1 MGIALP
7 QHIKDTLDEKVMV
20 YIATTLED
28 GGPHVT
34 AMWIDY
40 EGDNL
45 LFSTAA
51 GRVKANNL
59 LRDPR
64 VSIAFVAAGDAY
76 HPFTIQGR
84 VVKTDTDGKYLIN
97 RLAKKYLDLDEYPWT
112 QEGEVRFNC
121 VVEVDSI
128 TG

>member
-7 QHIKDTLDEKVMV
+7 QHIKDMLDENVMV
-20 YIATTLED
+20 FMATTLD
-28 GGPHVT
+28 SGGPHVT
-34 AMWIDY
+34 AMWVDY

-45 LFSTAA
+45 IFSTAA

-64 VSIAFVAAGDAY
+64 VSIAFVAPGDIY
-76 HPFTIQGR
+76 HPITIQGH
-84 VVKTDTDGKYLIN
+84 VVKTDTDGKYLID

-112 QEGEVRFNC
+112 QEGEVRLNC
-121 VVEVDSI
+121 VVEVDSVI
-128 TG
+128 G